1 MNSIVV
7 LENTLM
13 VGTAFI
19 AKLMFAFGAYYV
31 DQSVTSN
38 YPWQ

>member
-1 MNSIVV
+1 MNSIIV

-13 VGTAFI
+13 VSTAFI
-19 AKLMFAFGAYYV
+19 AKLMFAFGAYDV
-31 DQSVTSN
+31 NQLVASN